1 MALQI
6 RRGTDAQRLA
16 LSGVNLPVVG
26 EPLFTT
32 DTKKLF
38 IGDGS
43 TAGGVA
49 LGYYGSIVVS
59 GQGTLSAAN
68 NTDVLTVVAGSNI
81 DITTDPAT
89 DTMTISAA
97 ATFTELKNES
107 IRIFQNNIV
116 GLNSNED
123 IVINPSGTGKVDV
136 VGNLNVSGTITG
148 NVTGNLNGVASS
160 VTSQANSAT
169 ITASSTNTANQ
180 IVLRD
185 ASGNFSAGIVSAIG
199 IQTDGITIGVGG
211 NINGQGSTIGNFS
224 TISATTFNGVL
235 DGDVTGSVFADSS
248 EVLVDSVV
256 GVLRGTHIGTL
267 ITDKI
272 SIIDDTIRT
281 LSSNE
286 DLVIDLSGTG
296 VLIVR
301 TDIRATRI
309 ELYQDVTKSGITVA
323 NSTADNINLI
333 INNTYESSS
342 TSASFVTDPDGF
354 SGPQIGSSV
363 VFLRA
368 KGNNV
373 LDPQSVTT
381 NDEIATL
388 DFNGFYRPD
397 SSFYSAA
404 KLRAVVDGAPGS
416 SIVPGRIEFLASDPN
431 GSNAVRLTVSSAAV
445 TAAVPFKL
453 PVLANDAARTTL
465 VPTPSQGMIIFM
477 QSGTAPAATNQA
489 QIFDGTSWINL

>member
-123 IVINPSGTGKVDV
+123 IIMNPSGSGKVDI
-136 VGNLNVSGTITG
+136 VGNLSVSGTINGNLSG
-148 NVTGNLNGVASS
+148 NVTGNLTGVASS

-185 ASGNFSAGIVSAIG
+185 ASGDFSAGVITASLSGNVTGNVTGVITGSA
-199 IQTDGITIGVGG
+199 
-211 NINGQGSTIGNFS
+211 GST
-224 TISATTFNGVL
+224 
-235 DGDVTGSVFADSS
+235 
-248 EVLVDSVV
+248 
-256 GVLRGTHIGTL
+256 
-267 ITDKI
+267 
-272 SIIDDTIRT
+272 
-281 LSSNE
+281 
-286 DLVIDLSGTG
+286 LSGTVTG
-296 VLIVR
+296 VFQTEKLRISDDVITTLNSNENVIIDPAGNGHLIVR
-301 TDIRATRI
+301 SYVRAERLEATQSP
-309 ELYQDVTKSGITVA
+309 LTSGITAVSA
-323 NSTADNINLI
+323 SPTNAPFVLLTAH
-333 INNTYESSS
+333 NTAS
-342 TSASFVTDPDGF
+342 TSVTPGGFANTGPVSGSTSVFVRSRGTPLA
-354 SGPQIGSSV
+354 PIILQ
-363 VFLRA
+363 A
-368 KGNNV
+368 
-373 LDPQSVTT
+373 
-381 NDEIATL
+381 NDEIATM
-388 DFNGFYRPD
+388 DFVGFNGTDYVV
-397 SSFYSAA
+397 SS
-404 KLRAVVDGAPGS
+404 RMRGVVES
-416 SIVPGRIEFLASDPN
+416 VS
-431 GSNAVRLTVSSAAV
+431 GSNVAGKIELVTSDSAGSIANRMIVSSSAI
-445 TAAVPFKL
+445 TGTVPFSL
-453 PVLANDAARTTL
+453 PVVADDTARTAL
-465 VPTPSQGMIIFM
+465 VPTPVKGMLILM
-477 QSGTAPAATNQA
+477 ESGTTPAATNQA
-489 QIFDGTSWINL
+489 QVFDGTNWVNL